1 MLGLIKKVLILAL
14 TSTVNSSH
22 CISLKKQECKVRKVI
37 VRNYYMIYPYNI
49 KVNRCNGNCNNV
61 NNPYT
66 RLCLPDVVKNNTF
79 KQYNK
84 IKQNK

>member
-1 MLGLIKKVLILAL
+1 MFGLIKKVLILAL
-14 TSTVNSSH
+14 ASTVNSSQ

-37 VRNYYMIYPYNI
+37 VRNDYMIYPYNI
-49 KVNRCNGNCNNV
+49 KVNKCNGNCNNV
-61 NNPYT
+61 NNPYS